1 MQCSTLTSE
10 GELSTVVNKK
20 ERVRRINLTR
30 RLPFITFFGLALWE
44 ARNFKVKKFYRGI
57 KGFQYRRAYQ

>member
-1 MQCSTLTSE
+1 M
-10 GELSTVVNKK
+10 
-20 ERVRRINLTR
+20 R

-44 ARNFKVKKFYRGI
+44 ARNFKVKRFYRGI